1 MANPRKSDRRQVA
14 TVPLALSITAVYL
27 VVGGAAG
34 ALALHAKS
42 ATTAPVPV
50 PASPSLPLSSPS
62 LPRTTIT
69 PPPPPSAPPKTTTTT
84 TSALPAGFRLVEAP
98 GGLTTAV
105 PEGWTISTGTVATT
119 LVATDPANPRREIR
133 LGGAPVTDP
142 STTLLARITA
152 AAVER
157 EREPGH
163 TRLALAQTTIREFPA
178 MRWDFEE
185 VVDGVAERMAVAYWE
200 TAGIEYVVYA
210 AGPSEEWSK
219 TRSDLEVLID
229 NARP

>member
-1 MANPRKSDRRQVA
+1 MANPQKYGRRQVA

-50 PASPSLPLSSPS
+50 PALLSPSLPQPPPS
-62 LPRTTIT
+62 LSRTTTT
-69 PPPPPSAPPKTTTTT
+69 PPPSPSAVPTTTTAP
-84 TSALPAGFRLVEAP
+84 ALPAGFRLVEAP

-142 STTLLARITA
+142 STTLLARITT

-178 MRWDFEE
+178 VRWDFEE

-200 TAGIEYVVYA
+200 TGGIEYVVYA
-210 AGPSEEWSK
+210 SGPSEEWSK